1 MKITPYIILLFAA
14 FGAHAQEYGAQARP
28 STNTQLSRS
37 AITPYS
43 SLEEAAP
50 NYEGATRYAI
60 EVGEWEQMSAEGGAV
75 EFRSSFISPFA
86 WVGRQAFVSIE
97 SASAPYEVYVGGTL
111 VGEAMN
117 PSMPAEFKI
126 SGLLPSEEQT
136 SIVIIMQR
144 DAQVSQ
150 LEAWGSDAMELGR
163 VVMLTQPTMYIRD
176 VEVKTTRSAAGQ
188 LNASVAI
195 AVKSEALNER
205 TSRINYE
212 LLTPQGRVVTR
223 GYTDLTLDMRREDTL
238 YMFAV
243 IPDSLAWSAES
254 PSLYRLNLS
263 TQYRGHHLEYISL
276 DLGLRSIEVA
286 ADGELLINGE
296 SQALKGVEIPV
307 SSTVE
312 QMEAAKAAG
321 LNIVKIA
328 AGAHSEALCDYADQ
342 HGLYVIATAPINTS
356 HSGDDILRGG
366 NPTNDPDRLA
376 EYIERIDAIYHST
389 KQHASVVA
397 YSLADSSLNGIN
409 LYEGYL
415 YLKQR
420 EDQRPIIYFDNGG
433 EWNGDLLQVE
443 F

>member
-1 MKITPYIILLFAA
+1 MKITPYIILLFTA
-14 FGAHAQEYGAQARP
+14 FGAHAQELGAQARP
-28 STNTQLSRS
+28 STNMQLSRS

-50 NYEGATRYAI
+50 TYEGATRYAI
-60 EVGEWEQMSAEGGAV
+60 EVGEWEQMPLEGSAV
-75 EFRSSFISPFA
+75 EFRSSFISPFG
-86 WVGRQAFVSIE
+86 WVGRQAFISVE
-97 SASAPYEVYVGGTL
+97 SASTPYKVYVGGTL
-111 VGEAMN
+111 LGEVMN
-117 PSMPAEFKI
+117 PSMPAEFKV
-126 SGLLPSEEQT
+126 SGLMASEEQT
-136 SIVIIMQR
+136 PITIVVQR
-144 DAQVSQ
+144 DAHASQ
-150 LEAWGSDAMELGR
+150 LEAWGSDTMELGR
-163 VVMLTQPTMYIRD
+163 VVMLSQPTMYIRD
-176 VEVKTTRSAAGQ
+176 VEVKTTRSPAGQ

-212 LLTPQGRVVTR
+212 LLSPQGHIVTR

-238 YMFAV
+238 YMFAA

-254 PSLYRLNLS
+254 PTLYRLNLS
-263 TQYRGHHLEYISL
+263 TQYRGRHLEYISF
-276 DLGLRSIEVA
+276 DLGLRSVGVA

-296 SQALKGVEIPV
+296 PQVLKGIEIPV

-312 QMEAAKAAG
+312 QMAAAKAAG

-328 AGAHSEALCDYADQ
+328 AGAHCEALYDYADQ
-342 HGLYVIATAPINTS
+342 HGLYVVATAPINSS
-356 HSGDDILRGG
+356 HSGEDILRGG
-366 NPTNDPDRLA
+366 NPTNDLSRMA
-376 EYIERIDAIYHST
+376 EYLERIDAIYHST
-389 KQHASVVA
+389 KRHASVVA